1 MNGVSAL
8 QTLADADLDAVTGGH
23 GGKSTH
29 GSTNGGILGN
39 LNIDINVEP
48 IVAIGN
54 LIVGGNISTGNAANN
69 ASSGN
74 ISLGNSWLGL
84 L

>member
-1 MNGVSAL
+1 MDSNSSL
-8 QTLADADLDAVTGGH
+8 QTLTDAEIDAIAGGRAGRNH
-23 GGKSTH
+23 RL
-29 GSTNGGILGN
+29 IGN
-39 LNIDINVEP
+39 INLDINVEP

-54 LIVGGNISTGNAANN
+54 LIVDGNISTGNAANN

-74 ISLGNSWLGL
+74 ISLGNGWLGL

>member
-1 MNGVSAL
+1 MDMDSNTSL
-8 QTLADADLDAVTGGH
+8 QTLTDPEIDAIAGGRSGRGGQNH
-23 GGKSTH
+23 GL
-29 GSTNGGILGN
+29 IGN
-39 LNIDINVEP
+39 INLDINVEP

-54 LIVGGNISTGNAANN
+54 LIVDGNISTGNAANN

-74 ISLGNSWLGL
+74 ISLGNGWLGL